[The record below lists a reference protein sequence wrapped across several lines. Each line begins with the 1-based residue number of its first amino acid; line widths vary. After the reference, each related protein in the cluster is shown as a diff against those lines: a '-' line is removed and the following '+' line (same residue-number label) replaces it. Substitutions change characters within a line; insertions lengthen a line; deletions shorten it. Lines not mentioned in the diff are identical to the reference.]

1 MQFTDEKIQKD
12 REIWEWIKAN
22 RERIAALPEMTP
34 ELLERLCAERKVS
47 VSASAPI
54 FVGEVA
60 DDS

>member
-34 ELLERLCAERKVS
+34 ELLERLCAERQAV
-47 VSASAPI
+47 
-54 FVGEVA
+54 
-60 DDS
+60 